1 LHNACGN
8 RRASGNAGLA
18 VNDSRRFSGE
28 RIADWIARR
37 CGGIAMRFRL
47 TKHATEELR
56 LRSIPRQLV
65 DEVMDQPQQIVDE
78 YGGRKAYQSKLDF
91 GGGRIFLLRVIV
103 DDRADPATVVT
114 VYRTTKIGKYWV

>member
-1 LHNACGN
+1 
-8 RRASGNAGLA
+8 
-18 VNDSRRFSGE
+18 
-28 RIADWIARR
+28 
-37 CGGIAMRFRL
+37 MRFRL